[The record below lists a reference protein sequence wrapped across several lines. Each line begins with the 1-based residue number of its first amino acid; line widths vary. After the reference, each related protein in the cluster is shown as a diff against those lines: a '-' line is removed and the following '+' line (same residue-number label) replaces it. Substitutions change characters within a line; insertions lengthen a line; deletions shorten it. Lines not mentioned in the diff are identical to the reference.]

1 MVPNL
6 HKVISLELSWQ
17 TLGKKPK
24 SKDQGKLFR
33 ISSAR
38 KMPRRVIAPP
48 FVYCLDHNCL
58 ETAKKVLQNIV
69 HQARVVSTKIV
80 MLRERVGLNEYELV
94 NSVVCA
100 SPPMAHSIRMIETP
114 STLS

>member
-1 MVPNL
+1 MVPTL
-6 HKVISLELSWQ
+6 HKVISLELPWRKA
-17 TLGKKPK
+17 LGKKPK

-69 HQARVVSTKIV
+69 HQASGACKNCHVAR
-80 MLRERVGLNEYELV
+80 
-94 NSVVCA
+94 A
-100 SPPMAHSIRMIETP
+100 SRPQ
-114 STLS
+114 

>member
-1 MVPNL
+1 MSNIVLLTSKLLANASSFIKIRKTYHVPTL
-6 HKVISLELSWQ
+6 HKVISLELSWHSLQ

-69 HQARVVSTKIV
+69 HQASGVYKNCHVAR
-80 MLRERVGLNEYELV
+80 
-94 NSVVCA
+94 A
-100 SPPMAHSIRMIETP
+100 SRPQ
-114 STLS
+114 